1 MNESNVL
8 RAADVCLP
16 FLHCQERVRAD
27 IAARRVQR
35 CPAKVPER
43 PRPPRLQRHPPTQ
56 GCGARATNDSLG
68 PRARGKNGEVEVTMR
83 VSVCHTYPKSL
94 GATHNNDSLR
104 SPYVLTVPT
113 YAAFVFSGL
122 HRSWSQGTALVVD
135 LIKVT
140 FHGFIPSGRF
150 SR

>member
-68 PRARGKNGEVEVTMR
+68 PRARGKNVEVEVTKR
-83 VSVCHTYPKSL
+83 VSVIH
-94 GATHNNDSLR
+94 
-104 SPYVLTVPT
+104 
-113 YAAFVFSGL
+113 
-122 HRSWSQGTALVVD
+122 
-135 LIKVT
+135 
-140 FHGFIPSGRF
+140 IPSRLALPTIIIHSVPHMF
-150 SR
+150 